1 MNSITYISMGVN
13 YDEAKAFVNEIQR
26 QIKKY
31 CRIIKKV
38 KKEDKNKIY
47 YFTKEQIKKSKKECR
62 RLKIKYIFN
71 EKFPVFF
78 DIIDINHV
86 IIHMLIIEMLIGKIT
101 GIENEGSNNNQESS
115 SVEEIICKVNRTCS
129 IAYEEAQNTLINNPK
144 SDELYEKVCVY
155 LENIKD
161 KIDKKMAKFQRKV
174 GSIDN
179 SLTKQYKS
187 IEVSEANFWIDQM
200 NNWQETI
207 LKQAMNDLN

>member
-86 IIHMLIIEMLIGKIT
+86 IIHMLIIEKQDMPYFQYLSDLIQKLR
-101 GIENEGSNNNQESS
+101 
-115 SVEEIICKVNRTCS
+115 IIVLYRL
-129 IAYEEAQNTLINNPK
+129 QLI
-144 SDELYEKVCVY
+144 
-155 LENIKD
+155 
-161 KIDKKMAKFQRKV
+161 M
-174 GSIDN
+174 G
-179 SLTKQYKS
+179 
-187 IEVSEANFWIDQM
+187 
-200 NNWQETI
+200 
-207 LKQAMNDLN
+207 